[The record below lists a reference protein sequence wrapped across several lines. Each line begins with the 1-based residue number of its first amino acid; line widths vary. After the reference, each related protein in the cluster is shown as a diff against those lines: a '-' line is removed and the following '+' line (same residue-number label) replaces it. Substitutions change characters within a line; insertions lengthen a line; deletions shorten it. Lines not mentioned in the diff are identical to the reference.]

1 MPGPQPTAVDPAR
14 LEAQARLLLRAFP
27 CAEVRSVASADGRL
41 LLEGTVTGELE
52 RASLARALAA
62 LPGASSVEG
71 GGLAIRPRPHCEA
84 ALKVAGL
91 VGPSRLGPVRL
102 QLNRPEGVFTAGRD
116 VLVATLRAPADVA
129 VWAYLDYYHENGEV
143 YHLLPEPMAPD
154 DRLAPGAVLRVGPE
168 KAEAG
173 PNDRVWEASEPYGE
187 GRLVLLL
194 SERPLFDRPRPIG
207 EPAAEYLSALEAAI
221 AAAAGLLLVAGAA
234 AAQEKGPAFST
245 DELVR
250 IRQPAVPLGRTRGF
264 TPATGGP
271 KSEPQPAPG
280 TPGSGVVPDLKIL
293 FPFNSAELSAEARAQ
308 LDALGRALAAPEL
321 RPFRFRIAGHTDAVG
336 SEAYNEGLSA
346 RRARAVVDYLEAR
359 HGIARAR
366 LAALGLGERE
376 LADPSDPAS
385 AANRRVEVR
394 TLR

>member
-1 MPGPQPTAVDPAR
+1 MRHLPGSSGRSGGGGGRRPLGLALAGGIAVVAVLGWAGFELVRPLPPQAQLPAPSPTPAPGPTPVPSPAPAPAPVPAPMPAPVVPPPPAPVPAPSPQPAPSPSPVPGQQPTAVDPAR

-27 CAEVRSVASADGRL
+27 CAEVRPVASADGRL

-143 YHLLPEPMAPD
+143 YHLLPEPMASD
-154 DRLAPGAVLRVGPE
+154 NRLAPGAVLRVGRE

-221 AAAAGLLLVAGAA
+221 AAAGGA
-234 AAQEKGPAFST
+234 
-245 DELVR
+245 VR
-250 IRQPAVPLGRTRGF
+250 LGAV
-264 TPATGGP
+264 
-271 KSEPQPAPG
+271 EQ
-280 TPGSGVVPDLKIL
+280 
-293 FPFNSAELSAEARAQ
+293 
-308 LDALGRALAAPEL
+308 
-321 RPFRFRIAGHTDAVG
+321 
-336 SEAYNEGLSA
+336 
-346 RRARAVVDYLEAR
+346 AVVTR
-359 HGIARAR
+359 PG
-366 LAALGLGERE
+366 
-376 LADPSDPAS
+376 P
-385 AANRRVEVR
+385 
-394 TLR
+394 

>member
-1 MPGPQPTAVDPAR
+1 MR
-14 LEAQARLLLRAFP
+14 R
-27 CAEVRSVASADGRL
+27 
-41 LLEGTVTGELE
+41 
-52 RASLARALAA
+52 
-62 LPGASSVEG
+62 
-71 GGLAIRPRPHCEA
+71 
-84 ALKVAGL
+84 
-91 VGPSRLGPVRL
+91 
-102 QLNRPEGVFTAGRD
+102 GV
-116 VLVATLRAPADVA
+116 
-129 VWAYLDYYHENGEV
+129 
-143 YHLLPEPMAPD
+143 
-154 DRLAPGAVLRVGPE
+154 
-168 KAEAG
+168 
-173 PNDRVWEASEPYGE
+173 S
-187 GRLVLLL
+187 
-194 SERPLFDRPRPIG
+194 
-207 EPAAEYLSALEAAI
+207 

-250 IRQPAVPLGRTRGF
+250 ILQPAVPLGHTPGF

-346 RRARAVVDYLEAR
+346 RRARAVVDYLAAR